1 MRFDYIAPGS
11 IKEAISLLGKHNGRA
26 KVIAGGTDLVPQ
38 IRNKICKPEY
48 VIDVSCI
55 TGLDYI
61 KYDKQGG
68 VSIGTATPI
77 KTLEKSAELNHKHP
91 VIPQAA
97 SLLGSTAI
105 RNVATIGGNISNGSP
120 SAETVPSLI
129 ALSAKVK
136 IAGAKGEN
144 IVPLEEFFVGPSKT
158 VLGKDD
164 LLVEIQVP
172 PQLPGT
178 RGVYLKH
185 SIRGTVD
192 LAIVGVAI
200 AIIIE
205 LDKTCKDIKIVLGA
219 VAPTPLRAK
228 KAEEI
233 LRGKKIDNSSIEIC
247 SQTASD
253 EARPISDVRASAK
266 YRKEMVKVFTRRA
279 LKQAMA
285 G

>member
-11 IKEAISLLGKHNGRA
+11 IKEATSLLSKYNGRA
-26 KVIAGGTDLVPQ
+26 RVIAGGTDLVPQ

-55 TGLDYI
+55 TELDYI

-68 VSIGTATPI
+68 VSIGATTPI
-77 KTLEKSAELNHKHP
+77 KTLEKSAELNQKHP
-91 VIPQAA
+91 VISEAS

-105 RNVATIGGNISNGSP
+105 RNVATVGGNLSNGSP

-129 ALSAKVK
+129 ALSAKAK
-136 IAGAKGEN
+136 IAGAKGER

-158 VLGKDD
+158 VLGKDE

-185 SIRGTVD
+185 SIRGTID
-192 LAIVGVAI
+192 LAIVGVAV
-200 AIIIE
+200 AIIIG
-205 LDKTCKDIKIVLGA
+205 LDKTCNDIKIVLGA

-233 LRGKKIDNSSIEIC
+233 LRGKKIDDSSIEIC
-247 SQTASD
+247 SQAASD
-253 EARPISDVRASAK
+253 EARPISDVRASAE
-266 YRKEMVKVFTRRA
+266 YRKEMVIVFTRRA
-279 LKQAMA
+279 LKQALD